1 MIDCI
6 ARIDTRS
13 DPLRESQ
20 PIMKGT
26 EPGQTRLGFRRAF
39 WLTASVTTLFA
50 CALLVLAPQVLA
62 QNRSSESERAIAILR
77 DVFEFVRRSY
87 VDADAAGT
95 DQLLKGA
102 LKGML
107 EAVDDPYTEFV
118 DQDGIDKLNDMT
130 TGEFG
135 GVGLYI
141 DTVDDGVLV
150 IEPFPGSP
158 AHAAGIIAGDLIVA
172 IDGTQAGGLN
182 EAGVVSRLRGSP
194 GTDVHVSL
202 VRAGS
207 ETLDVTVTRDLI
219 EVPTVRHALI
229 EPEIGYLR
237 VSPQFTSKTPDR
249 IREALSDLQG
259 RSRSLILDLR
269 GNRGGLLSAVV
280 EIADL
285 FLDSGTIVQ
294 TRSRMESENR
304 DYTATRRATVI
315 DPDLPIVV
323 LIDGESASAAEI
335 LAGALKDHERA
346 YVIGQESYGKGSVQQ
361 VMRIEDNR
369 AVKVTTSRYFTPDGT
384 KIDGV
389 GVLPHRITEPKLSD
403 DDQKALEKLGTSE
416 LLIRFALEHAEPTEA
431 EIGELIAELRS
442 SHPYLRGTDVVLEE
456 QMIRRQLARS
466 IARIHRK
473 TPIYDLVN
481 DPSMIEAV
489 RLLRTGEVSA
499 DSFPDDAKS
508 EVPDSAAADS
518 SPGGWSG

>member
-1 MIDCI
+1 
-6 ARIDTRS
+6 
-13 DPLRESQ
+13 
-20 PIMKGT
+20 MKGT
-26 EPGQTRLGFRRAF
+26 EPDQTRLGFRRAF
-39 WLTASVTTLFA
+39 WMTASVATLFV

-77 DVFEFVRRSY
+77 DVFEFVRRNY
-87 VDADAAGT
+87 VDADAANT

-202 VRAGS
+202 IRAGS
-207 ETLDVTVTRDLI
+207 ETLEVTVTRDLI

-285 FLDSGTIVQ
+285 FLDSGTIVL
-294 TRSRMESENR
+294 TRSR
-304 DYTATRRATVI
+304 VI

-431 EIGELIAELRS
+431 EIGELIAELKS

-466 IARIHRK
+466 IARIHRQ